1 MTIED
6 VYRYMISGY
15 FGVMEMDSYKL
26 KEYILADIKQ
36 YIKDYMEQNPSNNFS
51 LDEEIE
57 KVGLTEQAYLKLTDA
72 ITKAFGARQY
82 EKFKESQQEELDNL
96 LSDNLS
102 KIQDRLIQ
110 KLADDGRI
118 RKI

>member
-26 KEYILADIKQ
+26 KEYVLEDVKQ
-36 YIKDYMEQNPSNNFS
+36 YIKDYMEQNPSNNFN

-57 KVGLTEQAYLKLTDA
+57 NIKDNVPVKTKLQDALLVLNKMDNAPMDLILDIKHRLKT
-72 ITKAFGARQY
+72 
-82 EKFKESQQEELDNL
+82 FKD
-96 LSDNLS
+96 
-102 KIQDRLIQ
+102 
-110 KLADDGRI
+110 
-118 RKI
+118 

>member
-36 YIKDYMEQNPSNNFS
+36 YIKDYMEQNPSNNFN

-57 KVGLTEQAYLKLTDA
+57 NIKDNVPVKTKLQDALLVLNKMDNVPMDLILDIKHRLKTL
-72 ITKAFGARQY
+72 K
-82 EKFKESQQEELDNL
+82 N
-96 LSDNLS
+96 
-102 KIQDRLIQ
+102 
-110 KLADDGRI
+110 
-118 RKI
+118 